1 MTRARTNAD
10 NVTADIAGITAGTGI
25 TGGGTSGTVTI
36 TNSMATAFDT
46 KGDLIGGTG
55 ADTFSKLAVGANGT
69 VLTAA
74 SGEATGL
81 QWATVAAGSNWT
93 LLNSGGTTLS
103 GSSTVTVSG
112 ISNADKIAIFVN
124 DARNSSNRIFMTMRF
139 NSDTGSNYNYWG
151 SKFTMPNS
159 YDANV
164 IRADD
169 AGLVTSLPIA
179 TTSSNGSSR
188 IYAGAIVTGANTANI
203 KMVEMNGGVIPQ
215 IVDSTPAESF
225 HYTGLYQGSSTIS
238 SVSFISSSGNFS
250 HGTVFVYTSA

>member
-1 MTRARTNAD
+1 LKWDTP
-10 NVTADIAGITAGTGI
+10 TAAGT
-25 TGGGTSGTVTI
+25 S
-36 TNSMATAFDT
+36 
-46 KGDLIGGTG
+46 
-55 ADTFSKLAVGANGT
+55 
-69 VLTAA
+69 
-74 SGEATGL
+74 
-81 QWATVAAGSNWT
+81 WT

-112 ISNADKIAIFVN
+112 ISGADKIAIFVN
-124 DARNSSNRIFMTMRF
+124 DARNSSNRISMTMRF

-151 SKFTMPNS
+151 SKLTMPS
-159 YDANV
+159 TYDANV

-188 IYAGAIVTGANTANI
+188 IFAGAIVTGANSANI
-203 KMVEMNGGVIPQ
+203 KMIEMNGGVIPV

-250 HGTVFVYTSA
+250 LGTVFVYTSA